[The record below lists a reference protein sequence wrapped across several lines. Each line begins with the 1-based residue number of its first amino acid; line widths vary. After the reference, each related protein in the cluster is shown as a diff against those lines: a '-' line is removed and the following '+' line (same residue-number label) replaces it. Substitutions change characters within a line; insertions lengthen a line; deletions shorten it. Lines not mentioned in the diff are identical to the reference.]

1 MIPSRLSFRS
11 SRSDRQQAEEGGGGW
26 IEASPPDIE
35 FEGGTDGY
43 YDSIFDGAGRWAR
56 TSVVSAVSAVSGN
69 SRSGSGGDNQYE
81 DSLFEKTGYSSSM
94 EVAGEEDEDELV
106 IGKKFMI

>member
-1 MIPSRLSFRS
+1 MIPSRLLSRS

-43 YDSIFDGAGRWAR
+43 YDSIFDGPGWWAR
-56 TSVVSAVSAVSGN
+56 TSVVSAVSGN

-81 DSLFEKTGYSSSM
+81 DSLFEKTGYSSST
-94 EVAGEEDEDELV
+94 EVAGEEDQDESV
-106 IGKKFMI
+106 IGKFMI

>member
-43 YDSIFDGAGRWAR
+43 YDSIFDGPGKVGGRGR
-56 TSVVSAVSAVSGN
+56 
-69 SRSGSGGDNQYE
+69 RL
-81 DSLFEKTGYSSSM
+81 SLLSLLS
-94 EVAGEEDEDELV
+94 LV
-106 IGKKFMI
+106 IRVLGLEGTISMKTHCLRRRDIAHLRRLLVRRIRMSR